1 MPIQCEFFALEGLA
15 QLLNT
20 VKLIKDTINPKLSIH
35 GFLPTMYSGQHN
47 LSRQVF
53 DELKEHFSKELFKY
67 DDDFIIVPRSVK
79 LAESPSFGKPIML
92 YDNRSNGSVAYEN
105 LARAILQGA

>member
-1 MPIQCEFFALEGLA
+1 
-15 QLLNT
+15 
-20 VKLIKDTINPKLSIH
+20 
-35 GFLPTMYSGQHN
+35 
-47 LSRQVF
+47 
-53 DELKEHFSKELFKY
+53 
-67 DDDFIIVPRSVK
+67 FIIVPRSVK